1 MTRLTEDDP
10 IEDKKLYEPHAL
22 CPDCRGSGVTGAG
35 VNSETCSCRKDT
47 LESISST
54 LCIYGYENCNEE
66 EGYCE
71 LHQKENEA

>member
-1 MTRLTEDDP
+1 MNLLTEDDP
-10 IEDKKLYEPHAL
+10 IENKLL
-22 CPDCRGSGVTGAG
+22 DDCPDCRGSGITGAG
-35 VNSETCSCRKDT
+35 INSQTCSCRK
-47 LESISST
+47 ESTST

>member
-10 IEDKKLYEPHAL
+10 IEDKKLLDEPHAL

-35 VNSETCSCRKDT
+35 VNSETCSCRMRD
-47 LESISST
+47 ESTST

-71 LHQKENEA
+71 THQKENEA